1 MTSKTA
7 GLPMLMLDE
16 RRVVDA
22 IAAQVAILLPKMRA
36 SHETLTS
43 MLRERLRRGDLD
55 ITMKAVHA
63 VEHEGDWLADSIL
76 RATYAE
82 MRNRG
87 EPMSIELQSFGL
99 KAVLR
104 PPLRRG
110 RGRDRYAHWSRDA
123 GICFLVL
130 WVCAEFGVKPTRSRG
145 ARRDRVPRAAA
156 WSNGRSNGTR
166 SSSRK
171 IASRN
176 ISGSAFRERSCAM
189 PRPSGCGLRH
199 TTSNPAICGGM
210 TVSRICRY

>member
-7 GLPMLMLDE
+7 GLPMLLDE

-43 MLRERLRRGDLD
+43 MLRERLHRGDLN

-104 PPLRRG
+104 RRSGAGGGAIGMPIESRRRDLLFGPVGLCRIRRQADPLARG
-110 RGRDRYAHWSRDA
+110 SS
-123 GICFLVL
+123 
-130 WVCAEFGVKPTRSRG
+130 RSRPVRLQPGQTG
-145 ARRDRVPRAAA
+145 ARTAQNLHRGKQHP
-156 WSNGRSNGTR
+156 GTYL
-166 SSSRK
+166 
-171 IASRN
+171 A
-176 ISGSAFRERSCAM
+176 
-189 PRPSGCGLRH
+189 RPSGNAH
-199 TTSNPAICGGM
+199 AP
-210 TVSRICRY
+210 CRGRADANLGIPHQIPPFVVG